1 MKAPI
6 VHART
11 VEDARARARS
21 VARPGLGLPPNATI
35 QQIAEHRAADLRLR
49 DWRLKVSLTSGP
61 TVIRAR
67 VDSKD
72 ATNEIHAGPRADH
85 ELLGE
90 LVKLHI
96 LPFGESAHAAH
107 VANVLTGALLS
118 GAPPP
123 VARVAAPWLD
133 AKTCTAIRNV
143 LALSDRERAMC
154 AEMKVDPI
162 TYADLKARRRA

>member
-1 MKAPI
+1 MRAPI

-21 VARPGLGLPPNATI
+21 VARPGLPPNATI
-35 QQIAEHRAADLRLR
+35 QQIAEHRAADLRLK

-61 TVIRAR
+61 TVTRAR

-72 ATNEIHAGPRADH
+72 ATIEIHAGPRADH

-96 LPFGESAHAAH
+96 LPFGESTHAAH
-107 VANVLTGALLS
+107 VASVLAGALLS
-118 GAPPP
+118 AAPPP

-133 AKTCTAIRNV
+133 AKTRATIRNV
-143 LALSDRERAMC
+143 IALSERERAMC
-154 AEMKVDPI
+154 AEMKIDPI